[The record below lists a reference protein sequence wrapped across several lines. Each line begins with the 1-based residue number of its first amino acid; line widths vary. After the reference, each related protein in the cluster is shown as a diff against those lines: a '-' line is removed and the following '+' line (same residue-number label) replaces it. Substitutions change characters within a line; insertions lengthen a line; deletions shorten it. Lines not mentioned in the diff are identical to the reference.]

1 MAVEMHI
8 DDAVLVARLINPP
21 VNALSASVR
30 KGLEKALD
38 QVERDPSIR
47 GVVITGGDGKAFS
60 GGADIKEFGKRPEAP
75 LLPDLLNRISSFPKP
90 VFAAVNGFA
99 LGGGFELALACHHR
113 IAGPNASFGLPE
125 VRLGLIPGAGGT
137 QRLPRIVGIETALE
151 VILKGKT
158 LSSVKAAKYNLA
170 DQLDSDENITTT
182 AIRCINTSDD
192 LGDRPATSS
201 APYAASSDEIAL
213 LDAEEKKAL
222 ARGRLC
228 ELNAVRAIRAA
239 ATEKLDQGLLSER
252 ELFVECLNSPQRKAM
267 IHGFFAERAAA
278 KHAAFEGVDPKAI
291 THTAILGA
299 GTMGRG
305 IAIACADAGYKVS
318 IFDTSSKALDA
329 LGQAIKNHYGRQVE
343 KRRITEDQAASLI
356 SAITP
361 VESIDELA
369 PAELFIEAVIED
381 MDIKKEVFKKL
392 DAIAKPDAILASN
405 TSYLD
410 INEIAKVT
418 NRPEAVIG
426 MHFFSPAN
434 IMRLLEVIK
443 TDKAAPWALATAFA
457 MGKRLKKTCVLAGV
471 CDGFI
476 GNRIFKKYRQEAEY
490 IVEDGALPQDVDRVM
505 REFGFAMGPF
515 EVSDLAGLDI
525 SWHTR
530 RREDAMRD
538 PDDRYVDI
546 ADRLYE
552 LGRLGQK
559 SGAGWYRYDGRIA
572 HPDPIVEDLVVTA
585 SREKGIERRE
595 VSDQEIKD
603 RLLLC
608 MANEGAWILDDGIA
622 ARASDIDIVF
632 LKGYGFPDYRGGP
645 MFYADEVGLTKV
657 VDRMQELLDQ
667 GVCSWRM
674 SPLLKRLA
682 SEGATFA
689 AA

>member
-1 MAVEMHI
+1 MALEIHI
-8 DDAVLVARLINPP
+8 DDAILVARLNNPP
-21 VNALSASVR
+21 VNALGANVR

-38 QVERDPSIR
+38 QAEESPSIR

-60 GGADIKEFGKRPEAP
+60 GGADIKEFGKPPEAP
-75 LLPDLLNRISSFPKP
+75 LLPDLLRRIASFPKP

-137 QRLPRIVGIETALE
+137 QRLPRIVGIAAALE

-158 LSSVKAAKYNLA
+158 LSSEKASKYNLA
-170 DQLDSDENITTT
+170 VQPDGDENIT
-182 AIRCINTSDD
+182 AAAFRRINTNDD
-192 LGDRPATSS
+192 LGDRSATSS
-201 APYAASSDEIAL
+201 APYAASSDDITL
-213 LDAEEKKAL
+213 LDVEEKKAL

-228 ELNAVRAIRAA
+228 ELNAVRAIRVA
-239 ATEKLDQGLLSER
+239 ATLDLDQGLLSER

-267 IHGFFAERAAA
+267 IHVFFAERAAA
-278 KHAAFEGVDPKAI
+278 KHAAFEGVEPKTI
-291 THTAILGA
+291 TCVAILGA

-318 IFDTSSKALDA
+318 IFDTSSKALDV
-329 LGQAIKNHYGRQVE
+329 LSQAIKNHYGRQVE

-361 VESIDELA
+361 VKSIAELA

-381 MDIKKEVFKKL
+381 MDIKKQVFKKL
-392 DAIAKPDAILASN
+392 DAIAQPGAILASN

-410 INEIAKVT
+410 INEIARAT

-434 IMRLLEVIK
+434 IMRLLEIIK

-525 SWHTR
+525 GWHTR
-530 RREDAMRD
+530 RREDATRD

-559 SGAGWYRYDGRIA
+559 SDAGWYRYDGRTA
-572 HPDPIVEDLVVTA
+572 HPDPIVEDLVITA
-585 SREKGIERRE
+585 SKEKGIERRE

-645 MFYADEVGLTKV
+645 MFYADETGLKNV
-657 VDRMQELLDQ
+657 VDRMQDLIDE
-667 GVCSWRM
+667 GICSWRI
-674 SPLLKRLA
+674 SPLLKRLS
-682 SEGATFA
+682 SEDGAFTPI
-689 AA
+689 

>member
-1 MAVEMHI
+1 MAVEIHT
-8 DDAVLVARLINPP
+8 DDAVLVARLDNPP
-21 VNALSASVR
+21 VNALGASVR

-38 QVERDPSIR
+38 QAEESPSIR

-60 GGADIKEFGKRPEAP
+60 GGADIKEFGKPPEAP
-75 LLPDLLNRISSFPKP
+75 FLPDLLRRIASFPKP

-113 IAGPNASFGLPE
+113 VAGPNASFGLPE

-158 LSSVKAAKYNLA
+158 LPGVKAAKYNLA
-170 DQLDSDENITTT
+170 AQTDGDENITAA
-182 AIRCINTSDD
+182 AIRRINASDA
-192 LGDRPATSS
+192 LGDRSATLSV
-201 APYAASSDEIAL
+201 PYAVSSDEIAL
-213 LDAEEKKAL
+213 LDTEEKKAL
-222 ARGRLC
+222 VRGRLC

-239 ATEKLDQGLLSER
+239 TTEELDKGLLSER
-252 ELFVECLNSPQRKAM
+252 ELFAECLNSPQRRAM
-267 IHGFFAERAAA
+267 IHAFFAERAAT
-278 KHAAFEGVDPKAI
+278 KHAAFEGVDPKEV
-291 THTAILGA
+291 THVAILGA

-329 LGQAIKNHYGRQVE
+329 LSQAIKSHYDRQV
-343 KRRITEDQAASLI
+343 KKGRIADDQAASLI

-361 VESIDELA
+361 IESIDELA
-369 PAELFIEAVIED
+369 SAELFIEAVIED

-392 DAIAKPDAILASN
+392 NAIAKPDAIFASN

-410 INEIAKVT
+410 INEIAKAT

-525 SWHTR
+525 GWHTR
-530 RREDAMRD
+530 RREDATRD

-552 LGRLGQK
+552 LRRLGQK
-559 SGAGWYRYDGRIA
+559 SGAGWYRYDGRTA

-585 SREKGIERRE
+585 SKKKGIERRE
-595 VSDQEIKD
+595 ISDQEIKD
-603 RLLLC
+603 RLLFC

-632 LKGYGFPDYRGGP
+632 MKGYGFPDYRGGP
-645 MFYADEVGLTKV
+645 MFYADGIGLKNV
-657 VDRMQELLDQ
+657 VDRMQGLINE
-667 GVCSWRM
+667 GICSWRI
-674 SPLLKRLA
+674 SPLLKRL
-682 SEGATFA
+682 SFEDGAFTPI
-689 AA
+689 

>member
-1 MAVEMHI
+1 MAVEINIH
-8 DDAVLVARLINPP
+8 DAVLVARFDNPP

-38 QVERDPSIR
+38 QAEESPSVR
-47 GVVITGGDGKAFS
+47 VVVITGGDGKAFS
-60 GGADIKEFGKRPEAP
+60 GGADIREFGKPPEAP
-75 LLPDLLNRISSFPKP
+75 LLPDLLRRIASFPKP

-137 QRLPRIVGIETALE
+137 QRLPRIVGIEMALE

-158 LSSVKAAKYNLA
+158 LSSEKAAKYDLA
-170 DQLDSDENITTT
+170 ARLDGDENITAA
-182 AIRCINTSDD
+182 AIRRINANDD
-192 LGDRPATSS
+192 FGDGTATSS

-239 ATEKLDQGLLSER
+239 ATEELNQGLLSER
-252 ELFVECLNSPQRKAM
+252 ELFVECLKSPQRKAM

-278 KHAAFEGVDPKAI
+278 KHAVFEGVAPKTI
-291 THTAILGA
+291 TRVAILGA

-318 IFDTSSKALDA
+318 IFDTSGKALDA
-329 LGQAIKNHYGRQVE
+329 LSQAIKSHYDRQM
-343 KRRITEDQAASLI
+343 KKGRITEDQAASLI

-361 VESIDELA
+361 VENIDELA

-392 DAIAKPDAILASN
+392 DAIAKQDAILASN

-410 INEIAKVT
+410 INEIAKAT
-418 NRPEAVIG
+418 KRPEAVIG

-434 IMRLLEVIK
+434 IMRLLEIIK
-443 TDKAAPWALATAFA
+443 TDKAAPWTLATAFA
-457 MGKRLKKTCVLAGV
+457 MGKRLKKTSVLAGV

-525 SWHTR
+525 GWHTR
-530 RREDAMRD
+530 RREDATRD
-538 PDDRYVDI
+538 PDDRYVGI

-559 SGAGWYRYDGRIA
+559 SGAGWYRYDGRTA
-572 HPDPIVEDLVVTA
+572 HPDPIVKDLVVTA

-632 LKGYGFPDYRGGP
+632 LKGYGFPGYRGGP
-645 MFYADEVGLTKV
+645 MFYADEIGLSKV

-682 SEGATFA
+682 SESSAFA
-689 AA
+689 AV